1 MSIHKVNHNV
11 VRWVDAENILK
22 SGAASSADIHTTGW
36 IDTNGWTDKKISVE
50 GDVTDGSGSISLSL
64 ELHVSPKHEYELNQ
78 LGSSVTTDDY
88 EAITVNA
95 SALTAATLTSYDA
108 EDLDDLQRPF
118 RSARLKVTNGDGSDA
133 CTVTSWIEGW
143 S

>member
-1 MSIHKVNHNV
+1 MSIQKVNHNV
-11 VRWVDAENILK
+11 IKPHSAVNIAAG
-22 SGAASSADIHTTGW
+22 SGSSTSEWFDS
-36 IDTNGWTDKKISVE
+36 NGWTDKKISVE

-64 ELHVSPKHEYELNQ
+64 ELHVSPKHYYELNQ
-78 LGSSVTTDDY
+78 LGASVTTDDY

-118 RSARLKVTNGDGSDA
+118 RSCRLKVTNGDASDA
-133 CTVTSWIEGW
+133 CTVTTFLEGW